1 MLYFLT
7 TKNRAVAQALR
18 NQSRQRG
25 GFAEGLAVPPEAQTA
40 NTQNLL
46 RSRIRA
52 GNYPGGIDH
61 QQAGGHI
68 TRDFFAKTL
77 GMSGALL
84 FDAVQP
90 LQLLLLIA
98 ELLDYP
104 LHGRGHERGRVLCPG
119 RLGRS
124 FFASVS
130 RTKIAPRQE
139 EHHDAN
145 QKNSDSRAH
154 AKGRQIR
161 RLACL
166 QHREDGEWIHV
177 TQIIATTAAS
187 WLGQSTPPAAQR
199 FRERSQAGVDI
210 GWRWSNAKRS
220 RHPVLDG
227 WRAQPISGAI
237 RPSTVPR

>member
-7 TKNRAVAQALR
+7 TKNRAIAQALR
-18 NQSRQRG
+18 NQSGQRG
-25 GFAEGLAVPPEAQTA
+25 GFAEGLAVAPEAQTA

-52 GNYPGGIDH
+52 GNNPGGIDH
-61 QQAGGHI
+61 QQARRHI
-68 TRDFFAKTL
+68 ARDFFAEAL

-98 ELLDYP
+98 ELLDNP
-104 LHGRGHERGRVLCPG
+104 LHGRGHERGRVLCAG
-119 RLGRS
+119 RLRR
-124 FFASVS
+124 FFFTSVS

-139 EHHDAN
+139 EHHQAD
-145 QKNSDSRAH
+145 QKNSDGRADPQ
-154 AKGRQIR
+154 GRQIC

-166 QHREDGEWIHV
+166 QRREDGEWIHV

-187 WLGQSTPPAAQR
+187 SLDQSTPPAVR
-199 FRERSQAGVDI
+199 RSPGTSRAGVDI
-210 GWRWSNAKRS
+210 GSRWPNAMRS
-220 RHPVLDG
+220 RSPDRAG
-227 WRAQPISGAI
+227 WRA
-237 RPSTVPR
+237 RPV

>member
-1 MLYFLT
+1 MLHLLT
-7 TKNRAVAQALR
+7 PKNRAVAQALR

-25 GFAEGLAVPPEAQTA
+25 GFAEGLAVAPEAQTA

-46 RSRIRA
+46 RSGIRA
-52 GNYPGGIDH
+52 GNNPGGIND
-61 QQAGGHI
+61 QQARRHI
-68 TRDFFAKTL
+68 TRDFFAETL

-104 LHGRGHERGRVLCPG
+104 LHGRGRVLCAG
-119 RLGRS
+119 RLRR
-124 FFASVS
+124 FLFASVS

-139 EHHDAN
+139 EHQQAD
-145 QKNSDSRAH
+145 QKNSDSRADT
-154 AKGRQIR
+154 KGRQIR

-177 TQIIATTAAS
+177 TQTIATTAAS
-187 WLGQSTPPAAQR
+187 WLSQSTPPAAQR
-199 FRERSQAGVDI
+199 FRERSQAGVGI
-210 GWRWSNAKRS
+210 G
-220 RHPVLDG
+220 
-227 WRAQPISGAI
+227 
-237 RPSTVPR
+237 